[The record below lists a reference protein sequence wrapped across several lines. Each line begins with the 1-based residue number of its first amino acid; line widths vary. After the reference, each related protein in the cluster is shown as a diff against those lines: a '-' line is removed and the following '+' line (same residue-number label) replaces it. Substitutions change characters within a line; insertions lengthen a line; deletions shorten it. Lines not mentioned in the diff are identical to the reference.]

1 MTTTINASTSSGL
14 VQTADTSGVLQLQ
27 TANTAAVTI
36 NGSQLVGI
44 GTNNPQYSLDVQ
56 AASGSQIGRFKA
68 TTTTN
73 ESYLTIANSGVMYI
87 GLDNSTGSA
96 ITNTAYAPF
105 IYSSTNT
112 PMYFFTNGVKQ
123 LNIDTSGN
131 INFNNSNSGI
141 KFNNTSALTNSTLN
155 DYETGTWT
163 PSLTFV
169 TGGSTGITYG
179 SRSATYTKI
188 GDTVYIAMDFSLSS
202 KGSATGSAYITG
214 LPFTVSSAVS
224 NVMVMPCL
232 LGNASSLPSTLV
244 AGALGTSIYLYYTYA
259 SGYTNLQNTTF
270 NNNSGVTICGSYK
283 ATF

>member
-1 MTTTINASTSSGL
+1 M
-14 VQTADTSGVLQLQ
+14 
-27 TANTAAVTI
+27 
-36 NGSQLVGI
+36 
-44 GTNNPQYSLDVQ
+44 
-56 AASGSQIGRFKA
+56 
-68 TTTTN
+68 
-73 ESYLTIANSGVMYI
+73 
-87 GLDNSTGSA
+87 
-96 ITNTAYAPF
+96 
-105 IYSSTNT
+105 
-112 PMYFFTNGVKQ
+112 
-123 LNIDTSGN
+123 
-131 INFNNSNSGI
+131 
-141 KFNNTSALTNSTLN
+141 
-155 DYETGTWT
+155 
-163 PSLTFV
+163 